1 MEPNDSSSNA
11 LSSLYEAIGLSE
23 GDTTMRCFGQAQGD
37 TYCVTPLPKTRKPK
51 IKRLLQNLARYELG
65 SECPDAA
72 LTVEMT
78 LAELTK
84 NLICFRP
91 IKPHAV
97 KFEIHRKSYKNN
109 MEYVYFLLTSKFENW
124 QLERK
129 AEKKRNNRQH
139 TPTRTLQKS
148 LSKLNGHESNSKNVE
163 YSSEDA
169 YDSSYGDGE
178 ETDDEISEEED
189 DGCSEEMDEEDV
201 FDTRIREKLQ
211 RPKLVRESPQGER
224 DILVTPVR
232 CRREGNRRMIHSGT
246 KAAKYSFE
254 SPSSMSPS
262 DDEFIVSPA
271 SVTSPDPSELF
282 TPLSTVSTPGSFAS
296 TVGFESRRSSSR
308 ISHRKRQD
316 ASPTRGAEP
325 RDLDIL
331 SKDMKR
337 KLNLSGSTSGNE
349 EDFDDEGNSDTQS
362 QDSELDKEAATRP
375 KLRQPIIFFPKNQ
388 PVHKILKDMKK
399 PLGTRGF
406 RPGWIYGF
414 TDPTIRG
421 RHIKIGYTDDSVEER
436 MEKWEECGYKPIE
449 EFRVFMPCAVRRM
462 EGLIHSTLHIEA
474 EYASCPAESCKR
486 KHREWFNI
494 SKREAK
500 GVVEMWKKFSELMP
514 YTETRQLNDIWQG
527 IATAQLAKPWSSDAK
542 VWLKEEL
549 LTIVSKEEK
558 LAKLAKLQDSL
569 DKKKQ
574 ERKGIKQ
581 QLLQAEEDEE
591 RLRKQLEE
599 LAVGNR

>member
-1 MEPNDSSSNA
+1 MKPNDSSSNA

-37 TYCVTPLPKTRKPK
+37 IYCVTPLPNTRKPK
-51 IKRLLQNLARYELG
+51 IKRLLQNLARHELG

-72 LTVEMT
+72 RTVEMT

-84 NLICFRP
+84 NLICLRP

-109 MEYVYFLLTSKFENW
+109 MEYVYFLLTSKFESW

-129 AEKKRNNRQH
+129 AEEQRNNRQH

-148 LSKLNGHESNSKNVE
+148 LAKLNGHESNSKNVG
-163 YSSEDA
+163 YSGEDA
-169 YDSSYGDGE
+169 YDSSYGDGDE
-178 ETDDEISEEED
+178 RDDEISEED
-189 DGCSEEMDEEDV
+189 DGCSEETKDEDV

-232 CRREGNRRMIHSGT
+232 CRRERNQRMVHSGT
-246 KAAKYSFE
+246 KAAKDSYD
-254 SPSSMSPS
+254 SPSSLSPS
-262 DDEFIVSPA
+262 DDEFIVSPE

-282 TPLSTVSTPGSFAS
+282 TPFSTVSTPGSLAS
-296 TVGFESRRSSSR
+296 TVEFESRRSSSR

-316 ASPTRGAEP
+316 ASPTRGAEST
-325 RDLDIL
+325 DLDIL
-331 SKDMKR
+331 SKDMRR
-337 KLNLSGSTSGNE
+337 KLNLSGSLSGTE
-349 EDFDDEGNSDTQS
+349 EDFGDEGSSDTQS
-362 QDSELDKEAATRP
+362 QNCESDKEAATRP
-375 KLRQPIIFFPKNQ
+375 KFRQPIIFFPKNQ
-388 PVHKILKDMKK
+388 PVHEILKYMRKSPGKK
-399 PLGTRGF
+399 GF
-406 RPGWIYGF
+406 GPGCIYGF

-421 RHIKIGYTDDSVEER
+421 RHIKIGYTDGSVEKR
-436 MEKWEECGYKPIE
+436 MKEWETCGYKPILKFE
-449 EFRVFMPCAVRRM
+449 VPMPCAVKKM

-474 EYASCPAESCKR
+474 EYASCPAESCKK

-500 GVVEMWKKFSELMP
+500 GVVEMWKRFSELMP

-527 IATAQLAKPWSSDAK
+527 IATAQLAKPWSPDAK

-549 LTIVSKEEK
+549 LAIVSKEE
-558 LAKLAKLQDSL
+558 KLAKLQDSL

-574 ERKGIKQ
+574 EREGIKQ

-591 RLRKQLEE
+591 RLRKQLEG
-599 LAVGNR
+599 LAIGNR

>member
-37 TYCVTPLPKTRKPK
+37 TYCVTPLPKTRKPTM
-51 IKRLLQNLARYELG
+51 KRLLQNLARYELG

-109 MEYVYFLLTSKFENW
+109 MEYVYFLLTSKFESW

-129 AEKKRNNRQH
+129 AEKQRNNRQH

-148 LSKLNGHESNSKNVE
+148 LTKLNGHESNSKNVGR
-163 YSSEDA
+163 SSEDA

-178 ETDDEISEEED
+178 ETDDEISKEED
-189 DGCSEEMDEEDV
+189 DGRSEEMDDEDV

-211 RPKLVRESPQGER
+211 RPKLVRESPQVER

-246 KAAKYSFE
+246 KAAKDSFE

-262 DDEFIVSPA
+262 DDKFLVSPA

-282 TPLSTVSTPGSFAS
+282 TPLLTVSTPDSLAS

-316 ASPTRGAEP
+316 ASPTRGAEST
-325 RDLDIL
+325 DLDIL
-331 SKDMKR
+331 SKDIRR
-337 KLNLSGSTSGNE
+337 KLNLSGSIPGNE

-362 QDSELDKEAATRP
+362 QDSESDKEAATRP

-388 PVHKILKDMKK
+388 PVHKILKYMRQSPGEK
-399 PLGTRGF
+399 GF
-406 RPGWIYGF
+406 GSGYIYGF
-414 TDPTIRG
+414 TDPTVRG
-421 RHIKIGYTDDSVEER
+421 HHIKIGYTGGGHDRMEEFKTCEYEPSVEF
-436 MEKWEECGYKPIE
+436 KVY
-449 EFRVFMPCAVRRM
+449 MPYASMKM
-462 EGLIHSTLHIEA
+462 EGLIHRTLHMEA
-474 EYASCPAESCKR
+474 EYASCPAKSCET
-486 KHREWFNI
+486 KHREWFKI

-500 GVVEMWKKFSELMP
+500 EVVEIWKKFSELMP

-527 IATAQLAKPWSSDAK
+527 ITTAQLAKPWSSDAK

-549 LTIVSKEEK
+549 LTIVSKEK
-558 LAKLAKLQDSL
+558 RLAKLQDNL

-574 ERKGIKQ
+574 EREGIKQ
-581 QLLQAEEDEE
+581 KLLQAEEDEE
-591 RLRKQLEE
+591 RLRKQLEG
-599 LAVGNR
+599 LAIGNR

>member
-37 TYCVTPLPKTRKPK
+37 IYCVTPLPNTRKPK

-84 NLICFRP
+84 NLICLGP
-91 IKPHAV
+91 IKPHAI

-109 MEYVYFLLTSKFENW
+109 VEYVYFLLTSKFESW

-129 AEKKRNNRQH
+129 AEKQRNNRQH

-148 LSKLNGHESNSKNVE
+148 LTKLNGHESNSKNVG
-163 YSSEDA
+163 YSGGGA

-189 DGCSEEMDEEDV
+189 DGCNEETKDEDV

-232 CRREGNRRMIHSGT
+232 CRRGRNRRMVHSGT
-246 KAAKYSFE
+246 KAANESFE
-254 SPSSMSPS
+254 SPSSLPPS

-282 TPLSTVSTPGSFAS
+282 TPLSTVSTPDSLAS
-296 TVGFESRRSSSR
+296 TLGFESRRSSSR

-331 SKDMKR
+331 SKDMRR
-337 KLNLSGSTSGNE
+337 KLNLSGSISGKE
-349 EDFDDEGNSDTQS
+349 EDFDDESSSDTQS
-362 QDSELDKEAATRP
+362 QNSESDKEAATRP
-375 KLRQPIIFFPKNQ
+375 KLRQPIMFSPKNQ
-388 PVHKILKDMKK
+388 PAHEVLKCMRKSPGKK
-399 PLGTRGF
+399 GF
-406 RPGWIYGF
+406 GSGWIYGF

-421 RHIKIGYTDDSVEER
+421 RHIKIGYTGDSVEKR
-436 MEKWEECGYKPIE
+436 MKEWETCGYKPIVKFE
-449 EFRVFMPCAVRRM
+449 VHMPFAVKKM
-462 EGLIHSTLHIEA
+462 EGLIHRTLHKEA
-474 EYASCPAESCKR
+474 EYASCPAESCKK

-500 GVVEMWKKFSELMP
+500 GVVEMWKKLSELEP

-527 IATAQLAKPWSSDAK
+527 IATAQLAKPWSPDAK

-558 LAKLAKLQDSL
+558 LAKLQDSL
-569 DKKKQ
+569 DRKKQ
-574 ERKGIKQ
+574 EREGIKQ

-591 RLRKQLEE
+591 RLRKQLEG
-599 LAVGNR
+599 LAIGNR